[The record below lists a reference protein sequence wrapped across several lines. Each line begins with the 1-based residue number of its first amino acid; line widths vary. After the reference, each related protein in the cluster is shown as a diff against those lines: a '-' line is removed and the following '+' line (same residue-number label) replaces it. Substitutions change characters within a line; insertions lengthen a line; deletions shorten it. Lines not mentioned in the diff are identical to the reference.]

1 MKLWDKGIHTEK
13 SVEEFTTSTD
23 RIMDMRLAAY
33 DVLGSIAHARML
45 ESIGLITKD
54 ELKMLEK
61 ALGKIM
67 KKIREGTFEIE
78 DGVEDIHSQVEIIL
92 TNELGEVGKK
102 LHTGRSRND
111 QVLVDLKLFTRQSLK
126 TVVLKTQQLFKILLD
141 LSNKHKNC
149 LMPGYSHMQVAMPSS
164 FGLWFGAFAESLVD
178 DMQLFL
184 AAYRIND
191 QNPLGTAAGY
201 GSSFPLNRTLTTHLL
216 GFNNMQVNSAYAQT
230 SRIKNEKTVT
240 FALSSLANTISRLA
254 MDVCLY
260 SGQDYKFFKLPDEYT
275 TGSSIMP
282 HKKNPDAFELIR
294 ARCNKLV
301 ALPYEISLITANLP
315 TGYHRDFQL
324 TKQDFIK
331 SFDEINECLNMMTLL
346 MENISINPDLI
357 NDDRYNDIFSV
368 EKVNKL
374 VLKGIPFRNAYKM
387 VAEEIKNGTFKPEKN
402 INHKHE
408 GSIGNL
414 CNDMI
419 EQKLNCVMCQFN
431 FMKSE
436 TALSNLLPGQ

>member
-1 MKLWDKGIHTEK
+1 
-13 SVEEFTTSTD
+13 
-23 RIMDMRLAAY
+23 
-33 DVLGSIAHARML
+33 
-45 ESIGLITKD
+45 
-54 ELKMLEK
+54 
-61 ALGKIM
+61 
-67 KKIREGTFEIE
+67 
-78 DGVEDIHSQVEIIL
+78 
-92 TNELGEVGKK
+92 
-102 LHTGRSRND
+102 
-111 QVLVDLKLFTRQSLK
+111 
-126 TVVLKTQQLFKILLD
+126 
-141 LSNKHKNC
+141 
-149 LMPGYSHMQVAMPSS
+149 MPGYSHMQVAMPSS

-178 DMQLFL
+178 DMQLLL

-201 GSSFPLNRTLTTHLL
+201 GSSFPLNRSLTTHLL

-230 SRIKNEKTVT
+230 SRIKNEKTVS
-240 FALSSLANTISRLA
+240 FALSSLANTLSRLA

-331 SFDEINECLNMMTLL
+331 SFDEMNECLNMMTLL
-346 MENISINPDLI
+346 MENIGVNPELI
-357 NDDRYNDIFSV
+357 NDEKYNDIFSV

-387 VAEEIKNGTFKPEKN
+387 VAEEIENGTFKPEKK
-402 INHKHE
+402 ISHKHE

-419 EQKLNCVMCQFN
+419 EQKLNGVMCQFN